1 MYESGDIFIFF
12 GEPPSCLGSC
22 GLDNIDPSAS
32 AMCIEAESSQPACA
46 KETASR
52 MGVCP
57 KSGQWD
63 STLNLE
69 QPLGF
74 HYLYQ

>member
-12 GEPPSCLGSC
+12 GEPPSYLGSC

-32 AMCIEAESSQPACA
+32 AMCIQAESSQPACA

-52 MGVCP
+52 MGV
-57 KSGQWD
+57 S
-63 STLNLE
+63 
-69 QPLGF
+69 
-74 HYLYQ
+74 